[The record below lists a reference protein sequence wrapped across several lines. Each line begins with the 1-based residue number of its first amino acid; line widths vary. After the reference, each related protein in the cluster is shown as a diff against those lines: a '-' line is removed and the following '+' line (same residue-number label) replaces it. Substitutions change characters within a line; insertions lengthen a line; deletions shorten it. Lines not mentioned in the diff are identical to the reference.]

1 MKVCKMW
8 KGCILKFQIQKTTKN
23 SGTIENVE
31 SKLHNLKLFLN
42 FKLKNQKKILGT
54 YKNVGSEVHILKVEN
69 EKKKVEKCACI
80 LHTMDDFVLA
90 S

>member
-8 KGCILKFQIQKTTKN
+8 KGCILKFQIQKTIKN
-23 SGTIENVE
+23 SGTTENVG

-69 EKKKVEKCACI
+69 ENKKSRKMC
-80 LHTMDDFVLA
+80 LHFTHYG
-90 S
+90 

>member
-1 MKVCKMW
+1 MK
-8 KGCILKFQIQKTTKN
+8 
-23 SGTIENVE
+23 
-31 SKLHNLKLFLN
+31 KL
-42 FKLKNQKKILGT
+42 KKILGT